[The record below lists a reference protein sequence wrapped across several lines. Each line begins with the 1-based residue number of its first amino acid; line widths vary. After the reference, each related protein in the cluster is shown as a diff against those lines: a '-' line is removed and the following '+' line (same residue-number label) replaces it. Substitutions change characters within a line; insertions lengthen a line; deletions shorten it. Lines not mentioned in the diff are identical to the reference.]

1 MYRPVLGSLLA
12 LVLLSVFVPAAFAG
26 PRVESF
32 SPQGTVKGVRQ
43 VTARFSEPMVPFGD
57 PRLGEPF
64 AIDCPEAGK
73 GRWVDARN
81 FVYDFERDL
90 PAGVRCTFTLK
101 PQAQDPGRQAPDRY
115 TGVLVLD
122 RRAGGA
128 ALGALR
134 RRERHR
140 RAADLRP
147 RTRCRGASRRP

>member
-12 LVLLSVFVPAAFAG
+12 LVLLSVFVPVAFAG

-43 VTARFSEPMVPFGD
+43 GTARFSEPMVPFGD
-57 PRLGEPF
+57 PRVNEPF

-101 PQAQDPGRQAPDRY
+101 PNLK
-115 TGVLVLD
+115 TLD
-122 RRAGGA
+122 GS
-128 ALGALR
+128 
-134 RRERHR
+134 
-140 RAADLRP
+140 P
-147 RTRCRGASRRP
+147 

>member
-12 LVLLSVFVPAAFAG
+12 LVLLSVFVPAAFAE

-43 VTARFSEPMVPFGD
+43 ARARFSEPAPFGD
-57 PRLGEPF
+57 PRVNEPF
-64 AIDCPEAGK
+64 VIDCPEAGK

-101 PQAQDPGRQAPDRY
+101 PELKTLDGKPL
-115 TGVLVLD
+115 TGVQ
-122 RRAGGA
+122 AFSFSTGGPA
-128 ALGALR
+128 VRTSAPYDGASDID
-134 RRERHR
+134 EQQTSSSGSM
-140 RAADLRP
+140 P
-147 RTRCRGASRRP
+147 WCSRRP